1 MPGTWVEPALPESAD
16 SGVKNLFFKR
26 FAVWCGFVTALVVM
40 PAPVVEAVDWRSENN
55 NIPLVS
61 QDLSLKIPL
70 LAYSEPHL
78 LLRSLPREACREDE
92 KEEEWVSLPLFT

>member
-26 FAVWCGFVTALVVM
+26 VAVWCGFVTALVVM

-61 QDLSLKIPL
+61 QDLSMNISLQALTELHFL
-70 LAYSEPHL
+70 LESV
-78 LLRSLPREACREDE
+78 LRKAC
-92 KEEEWVSLPLFT
+92 

>member
-1 MPGTWVEPALPESAD
+1 MPGNWVEPALPESAD

-26 FAVWCGFVTALVVM
+26 LAVWCGFVTALVVM

-61 QDLSLKIPL
+61 
-70 LAYSEPHL
+70 
-78 LLRSLPREACREDE
+78 
-92 KEEEWVSLPLFT
+92 